1 MKQIKFHEK
10 IEKFSFVSL
19 AFPPVVF
26 TWLPSSH
33 LGSRRN
39 LNLAEMEAKEEKEK
53 ERNSGKRKRRGFSP
67 SHSDGNTVIFPLLLA
82 AALSRSNTHTTLV
95 KKCLTK
101 FLSHGQPIPT
111 PFLSLCP
118 LLLNSKS
125 PQIAILT
132 ARILGAASLMS
143 FQMNQQVV
151 SDSPTLKALISL
163 MPPSHKNMIV
173 SMAACDALLD
183 LCSTCVARHRLLH
196 FSALETLMFAFLQV
210 RRSSILISLGTGDDV
225 NIASL
230 RIVFQRGELPVL
242 LLSAAIILINTCNIE
257 QLRKIPSK
265 LSECFSVFL
274 KEVWKE
280 AHKQMLKGNI
290 LGPGQGMSLYFS
302 SVTINNLAES
312 IFRLS
317 INVDQFPALMP
328 SEMVKRRIFCFSE
341 DDFKRFILS
350 QWEVLPCVVRRF
362 STASLEA
369 EEIFASLMQ
378 TLCSKEFFPS
388 ALSSI
393 LQGLTSC
400 LPIDSDELDIL
411 SFLTEV
417 RNKLGCPLIN
427 EQDIRVL
434 RTDNQLKQ
442 EVRFFEENVDS
453 CFVKAPQ
460 ILCADDILKF
470 EEAYNKGYTIA
481 LRGMEFRF
489 ENFALIADGLAS
501 VFGQPSAGANLYLTP
516 PNSQGLARH
525 YDDHCV
531 FVCQIFGSKQ
541 WKIFSQPNVQLPR
554 LYDPC
559 NIQNGEGI
567 DNSRADCYHFLLN
580 EGDVLYIPRGFPHE
594 ACTHY
599 SSPDGSAGLSLHLT
613 LGIEVEPPF
622 EWEGFMQVALFYWN
636 HTQHQHHLSLKSLS
650 GILNAMSV
658 KLLHIVIGLI
668 SDSDPTFRKACLVA
682 AASLESDANNWL
694 DLCQKTIFS
703 NLIEKINRE
712 SRFLEALKSVEV
724 AIQRNEDPFQRIRW
738 LRSLNQE
745 GESVE
750 GCEWVVAPSG
760 VQDIFRLYVEYKE
773 MAETV
778 FMEVKSKFCSQDIC
792 FCGEAM
798 TSSVISFLQERS
810 KKKKKKK

>member
-230 RIVFQRGELPVL
+230 RIVFQR
-242 LLSAAIILINTCNIE
+242 
-257 QLRKIPSK
+257 
-265 LSECFSVFL
+265 
-274 KEVWKE
+274 
-280 AHKQMLKGNI
+280 
-290 LGPGQGMSLYFS
+290 
-302 SVTINNLAES
+302 
-312 IFRLS
+312 
-317 INVDQFPALMP
+317 
-328 SEMVKRRIFCFSE
+328 
-341 DDFKRFILS
+341 
-350 QWEVLPCVVRRF
+350 
-362 STASLEA
+362 
-369 EEIFASLMQ
+369 
-378 TLCSKEFFPS
+378 
-388 ALSSI
+388 
-393 LQGLTSC
+393 
-400 LPIDSDELDIL
+400 
-411 SFLTEV
+411 
-417 RNKLGCPLIN
+417 
-427 EQDIRVL
+427 
-434 RTDNQLKQ
+434 
-442 EVRFFEENVDS
+442 
-453 CFVKAPQ
+453 
-460 ILCADDILKF
+460 
-470 EEAYNKGYTIA
+470 
-481 LRGMEFRF
+481 
-489 ENFALIADGLAS
+489 DGLAS
-501 VFGQPSAGANLYLTP
+501 VFGQPSA
-516 PNSQGLARH
+516 
-525 YDDHCV
+525 
-531 FVCQIFGSKQ
+531 
-541 WKIFSQPNVQLPR
+541 
-554 LYDPC
+554 
-559 NIQNGEGI
+559 
-567 DNSRADCYHFLLN
+567 
-580 EGDVLYIPRGFPHE
+580 GDVLYIPRGFPHE

-778 FMEVKSKFCSQDIC
+778 FMEVKSKFCSQVSYDHVTTVYRILH
-792 FCGEAM
+792 EKY
-798 TSSVISFLQERS
+798 
-810 KKKKKKK
+810 KKARKQYMNGMHSLHYV

>member
-501 VFGQPSAGANLYLTP
+501 VFGQPSAG
-516 PNSQGLARH
+516 
-525 YDDHCV
+525 
-531 FVCQIFGSKQ
+531 
-541 WKIFSQPNVQLPR
+541 
-554 LYDPC
+554 
-559 NIQNGEGI
+559 
-567 DNSRADCYHFLLN
+567 
-580 EGDVLYIPRGFPHE
+580 DVLYIPRGFPHE

-778 FMEVKSKFCSQDIC
+778 FMEVKSKFCSQVSYDHVTTVYRILH
-792 FCGEAM
+792 EKY
-798 TSSVISFLQERS
+798 
-810 KKKKKKK
+810 KKARKQYMNGMHSLHYV

>member
-230 RIVFQRGELPVL
+230 RIVFQR
-242 LLSAAIILINTCNIE
+242 
-257 QLRKIPSK
+257 
-265 LSECFSVFL
+265 
-274 KEVWKE
+274 
-280 AHKQMLKGNI
+280 
-290 LGPGQGMSLYFS
+290 
-302 SVTINNLAES
+302 
-312 IFRLS
+312 
-317 INVDQFPALMP
+317 
-328 SEMVKRRIFCFSE
+328 
-341 DDFKRFILS
+341 
-350 QWEVLPCVVRRF
+350 
-362 STASLEA
+362 
-369 EEIFASLMQ
+369 
-378 TLCSKEFFPS
+378 
-388 ALSSI
+388 
-393 LQGLTSC
+393 
-400 LPIDSDELDIL
+400 
-411 SFLTEV
+411 
-417 RNKLGCPLIN
+417 
-427 EQDIRVL
+427 
-434 RTDNQLKQ
+434 
-442 EVRFFEENVDS
+442 
-453 CFVKAPQ
+453 
-460 ILCADDILKF
+460 
-470 EEAYNKGYTIA
+470 
-481 LRGMEFRF
+481 
-489 ENFALIADGLAS
+489 DGLAS

-778 FMEVKSKFCSQDIC
+778 FMEVKSKFCSQVSYDHVTTVYRILH
-792 FCGEAM
+792 EKY
-798 TSSVISFLQERS
+798 
-810 KKKKKKK
+810 KKARKQYMNGMHSLHYV